1 MNYHLK
7 NLLILFKALI
17 DEHGVTLGM
26 PFWSTRRMVD
36 LQIAGNSKIILIKY
50 RNKIMTSMS
59 QKKMMI
65 PEHR

>member
-1 MNYHLK
+1 
-7 NLLILFKALI
+7 
-17 DEHGVTLGM
+17 
-26 PFWSTRRMVD
+26 MVD
-36 LQIAGNSKIILIKY
+36 LQIAGNSKNILLKY

>member
-26 PFWSTRRMVD
+26 PFFFLCLMID
-36 LQIAGNSKIILIKY
+36 LQIAGNSKDILLKY

-65 PEHR
+65 PQHR